1 MICYLSPHLTK
12 YYEKGVVPMD
22 CVTVKPGIECMFMS
36 KTGCSFNG
44 GTCHQVV
51 DKCHGCDRMIQVDTG
66 AYCRTFPDPVSKW
79 KRGTCNFA
87 THVKTAVKVQ
97 QKINPLKASKRESR

>member
-1 MICYLSPHLTK
+1 
-12 YYEKGVVPMD
+12 MD
-22 CVTVKPGIECMFMS
+22 CLTVKPGIECMFMN

-51 DKCHGCDRMIQVDTG
+51 DNCHGCDRVIETDTG
-66 AYCRTFPDPVSKW
+66 VYCRTFPDPISKW